1 MVIKG
6 SLDSTSAAACLMALR
21 DVGSGT
27 VSELASV
34 AGLSRPTL
42 EAALVK
48 LARTGLVEHRVE
60 SVLPHLAGGRPA
72 RVSRFRPDAGY
83 VAGVD
88 LIGTTVK
95 VALADLSGQWV
106 HTGPTDFPA
115 PTTRKPSLD
124 PVVSAVHA
132 ALDSA
137 GLTLEQLKAV
147 GVGTSGV
154 AAADGSMVT
163 SPFVRPWAGTDVGR
177 QLSDRLGTPVVIDN
191 DLTLAAMAESR
202 MGALRD
208 VEVGIYAETF
218 HNMSARTVIDGRV
231 VRGRHRAA
239 GELGVLRAFTSMDHV
254 LASYFDDVKK
264 TAETLTRVRAG
275 EDTKADRAER
285 DTLVASMAAPLAALT
300 LALDPDAIVL
310 GGALGRYADELAP
323 HISKA
328 LPGLAR
334 GGPTLEPRIVGAT
347 YVDEGILVG
356 AIDQAFALHPVPIYG
371 VDRVTPPR
379 QTLLT
384 DDRDAPVAAHA

>member
-27 VSELASV
+27 VSELSSV

-48 LARTGLVEHRVE
+48 LARTGLVEHRVD

-72 RVSRFRPDAGY
+72 RVSRFRPDAGH

-95 VALADLSGQWV
+95 VALANLSGQWV
-106 HTGPTDFPA
+106 HSGPTDFPA

-124 PVVSAVHA
+124 PVVAAVVS

-154 AAADGSMVT
+154 AAADGGMVT
-163 SPFVRPWAGTDVGR
+163 SPFVRPWAGTDIGR

-191 DLTLAAMAESR
+191 DLTLGAMAESR
-202 MGALRD
+202 MGALHD
-208 VEVGIYAETF
+208 VEVAIYAETF
-218 HNMSARTVIDGRV
+218 YNMSARTVINGTV
-231 VRGRHRAA
+231 VRGRRRAA
-239 GELGVLRAFTSMDHV
+239 GEIGVLRAFSSADHA
-254 LASYFDDVKK
+254 LSSYFDDVKK
-264 TAETLTRVRAG
+264 TAGALARIQAG
-275 EDTKADRAER
+275 DGTEADRAER
-285 DTLVASMAAPLAALT
+285 DKLVVAMAAPLAALT
-300 LALDPDAIVL
+300 LALDPDVVIL
-310 GGALGRYADELAP
+310 GGALGRYAKLLAP
-323 HISKA
+323 GIAEA
-328 LPGLAR
+328 LPGLTR

-347 YVDEGILVG
+347 YIDEGVLVG

-371 VDRVTPPR
+371 VGGITPPT

-384 DDRDAPVAAHA
+384 ADHDAPVAANS